1 MKEIKTMT
9 EAEKRVVYVLAF
21 GKEYDDKNRKQS
33 PLPLDIACIV
43 AMRKLERDDNY
54 CIGIT
59 DSAY

>member
-1 MKEIKTMT
+1 MT